1 MGGAENTPEDASWTQ
16 YTRLE
21 RVLHQIAFA
30 TAGMPKIFGQL
41 DQDIFAPKALP
52 EPAGPPVFV
61 TGLPRAGTTLL
72 LELLVGSGAFS
83 SFTYRHMPFV
93 LAPCMWAKFTGGY
106 RKEGQ
111 AVERSHG
118 DGMEITFDSPEAFEE
133 VMWLAFHKKDYV
145 QADHLSLMDGKP
157 IDPELG
163 DFFKALARR
172 LMATDGQ
179 GARRYLSKNNANIA
193 RLDKISEIF
202 PEGQVLICLRDP
214 VSHAHSLKRQHER
227 FLGIH
232 DEDPFA
238 AKYMRWI
245 GHFDFGAEFRPI
257 RFGAA
262 LDVAAPDFW
271 LRYWID
277 AYAYLLEKLDAGHR
291 IFCYEKLL
299 EQPKAVLGD
308 TADLL
313 GLTEKDAF
321 LAGAE
326 RVRPPTAPKEVAPE
340 LQDAAKT
347 AKALYAELKARAI

>member
-1 MGGAENTPEDASWTQ
+1 MGGAESAEDASWTH

-21 RVLHQIAFA
+21 KLLHQIAFA
-30 TAGMPKIFGQL
+30 TASLPRIFGQL
-41 DQDIFAPKALP
+41 DQDIFAPKDLP
-52 EPAGPPVFV
+52 EPAGAPVFV

-93 LAPCMWAKFTGGY
+93 LAPCMWNKFTGGFQ
-106 RKEGQ
+106 KEGV

-145 QADHLSLMDGKP
+145 QADHLSLMDTATLN
-157 IDPELG
+157 PELA
-163 DFFKALARR
+163 DFFQALARR
-172 LMATDGQ
+172 LMVTDRQ

-193 RLDKISEIF
+193 RLDKISQIF
-202 PEGQVLICLRDP
+202 PDAQVLICLRDP

-262 LDVAAPDFW
+262 LDIEAPDFW

-277 AYAYLLEKLDAGHR
+277 AYSYLLDKLDDQRR
-291 IFCYEKLL
+291 IFCYETLL
-299 EQPKAVLGD
+299 DTPEAVLGA
-308 TADLL
+308 TADFL
-313 GLTEKDAF
+313 GLTEKEAF

-326 RVRPPTAPKEVAPE
+326 RVRPPTSPKDVAPE
-340 LQDAAKT
+340 LKDAAET
-347 AKALYAELKARAI
+347 ARALYAELKTRAIL